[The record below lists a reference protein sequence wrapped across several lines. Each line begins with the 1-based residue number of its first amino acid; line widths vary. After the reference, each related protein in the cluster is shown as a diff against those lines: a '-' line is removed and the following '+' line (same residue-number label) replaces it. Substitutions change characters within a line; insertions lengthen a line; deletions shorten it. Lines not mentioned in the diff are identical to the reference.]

1 MQVELLNCTH
11 LVGASVRRYGA
22 WLRPGQ
28 SVNQLCTGL
37 QEMLAPFLA
46 EGVVYRALAQ
56 RPSVASM
63 KRSTTALQQLRAATV
78 ELTAGTL
85 RVGERHRE
93 LYLQARGPRITL
105 SEEENL
111 LFDRLDMATRILEKM
126 KTEVS
131 ICYALEMLSLVLH
144 SDVQHAFGQLD
155 ALSMLL

>member
-1 MQVELLNCTH
+1 MRWLLHISLYTLYKQVELLNCTH

-78 ELTAGTL
+78 ANS
-85 RVGERHRE
+85 RH
-93 LYLQARGPRITL
+93 P
-105 SEEENL
+105 
-111 LFDRLDMATRILEKM
+111 
-126 KTEVS
+126 
-131 ICYALEMLSLVLH
+131 
-144 SDVQHAFGQLD
+144 
-155 ALSMLL
+155 